1 MITYGI
7 FSWLPSGYNV
17 ILVCYSG
24 ANYPATEYLQFV
36 GFLGYGRFLSFAG
49 RERERELGGLRQ
61 LMAHRNPPLIRRTS
75 ADGRWQCAESRYVT
89 FLRVSYILHVYIRRR
104 KQNRASR
111 LF

>member
-7 FSWLPSGYNV
+7 FIWLPSRYNV

-36 GFLGYGRFLSFAG
+36 GFLGYGRFVSYAG
-49 RERERELGGLRQ
+49 RERKRAGRSTATHG
-61 LMAHRNPPLIRRTS
+61 ASKPIANKTS
-75 ADGRWQCAESRYVT
+75 DDGRWQCAESRYAT
-89 FLRVSYILHVYIRRR
+89 FLRVSYILHVIYVHRR
-104 KQNRASR
+104 KQNSASR